1 MLKIGIVGLGYWG
14 PNLARNVAT
23 NQRTELSALCD
34 ADPAR
39 LQAVAAQY
47 PAPAQYT
54 SVEALLQHPD
64 LDLVAVA
71 TPVAS
76 HYDLARAAL
85 LADKHVLLE
94 KPFTAT
100 SEQGEAL
107 IDLAQAR
114 GLHLMADHVFLYSPA
129 VRKLAELVRSGEL
142 GRLLFIDSVRI
153 NLGLFQHD
161 VNVLW
166 DLGPHDLSI
175 VDFLVGREPKSVVAV
190 GASHAGNGLQ
200 NVAYLHLDYGDELLV
215 SIHVNWLSPVKVRHF
230 MIGGS
235 RKSVLY
241 NDLDPSERVKVYD
254 RGIEVDVDEDP
265 DGRREVLVSYRS
277 GDVVA
282 PRLERAEPLGKLI
295 EHLADCVEYDITPV
309 SSAQQGLRVVRTL
322 EAAEQSLAKGGTLVE
337 LAT

>member
-1 MLKIGIVGLGYWG
+1 MLRIGIVGLGYWG

-23 NQRTELSALCD
+23 NPRTELTALCD

-39 LQAVAAQY
+39 LETLGAQY
-47 PAPAQYT
+47 PAPARYT
-54 SVEALLQHPD
+54 SVEAMLRHPD
-64 LDLVAVA
+64 LDLVAIA
-71 TPVAS
+71 TPLAS
-76 HYDLARAAL
+76 HYDLAKASL

-100 SEQGEAL
+100 SEQGEEL
-107 IDLAQAR
+107 VDLAEAR
-114 GLHLMADHVFLYSPA
+114 GLYLVADHVFVYSPA
-129 VRKLAELVRSGEL
+129 VRKLAELVNSGEL
-142 GRLLFIDSVRI
+142 GNLLFIDSVRI

-175 VDFLVGREPKSVVAV
+175 VDYLIGRPPINVVAV
-190 GASHAGNGLQ
+190 GASHAGNGLK
-200 NVAYLHLDYGDELLV
+200 NVAYLHLDYGDQLLV
-215 SIHVNWLSPVKVRHF
+215 SVHVNWLSPVKVRHF

-254 RGIEVDVDEDP
+254 RGIDVDVDEDP
-265 DGRREVLVSYRS
+265 DGRREILVSYRS

-282 PRLERAEPLGKLI
+282 PRLDRVEPLNKLI
-295 EHLADCVEYDITPV
+295 DHLADCVEYGVTPV
-309 SSAQQGLRVVRTL
+309 SSAEQGLRVIRTL
-322 EAAEQSLAKGGTLVE
+322 EAAERSLAKGGTLVE
-337 LAT
+337 VSQ